1 MSMKAHCHV
10 GTAIGHLPSNYRVIM
25 NDKAIPHSCALSRPI
40 RPTPHHPNRS
50 RKDALRRSHKTL
62 TAAVRQ
68 FRAFPWG
75 RSRAA
80 LELAMEAVQRADL
93 LPADPRDQRDG
104 QLHAWEKVWLAA
116 QLALQQITP
125 DGTQP

>member
-1 MSMKAHCHV
+1 
-10 GTAIGHLPSNYRVIM
+10 M
-25 NDKAIPHSCALSRPI
+25 NHKAIPNSYAFSQAI
-40 RPTPHHPNRS
+40 RRTPHQPNRS

-62 TAAVRQ
+62 TAAFRK

-93 LPADPRDQRDG
+93 LPANPSSQREG
-104 QLHAWEKVWLAA
+104 QLRAWEESWIAA
-116 QLALQQITP
+116 ELALQQITP
-125 DGTQP
+125 HGRNP

>member
-1 MSMKAHCHV
+1 M
-10 GTAIGHLPSNYRVIM
+10 IM
-25 NDKAIPHSCALSRPI
+25 NHKAIPHSSALSPAVR
-40 RPTPHHPNRS
+40 RTPHQPNRS

-62 TAAVRQ
+62 TAAIRK

-93 LPADPRDQRDG
+93 LPANPSSQRDS
-104 QLHAWEKVWLAA
+104 QLRAWEEAWLAA
-116 QLALQQITP
+116 QLALEQIP
-125 DGTQP
+125 PHGRRA

>member
-1 MSMKAHCHV
+1 
-10 GTAIGHLPSNYRVIM
+10 M
-25 NDKAIPHSCALSRPI
+25 NDKAIPHSSALSRLV
-40 RPTPHHPNRS
+40 RPTPHQPNRS

-62 TAAVRQ
+62 TAAVRK

-80 LELAMEAVQRADL
+80 LELAMEGFGAAVQRADL
-93 LPADPRDQRDG
+93 LPANPRDQRDG
-104 QLHAWEKVWLAA
+104 QLRAWEEVWLAA

-125 DGTQP
+125 HERHP